1 MNFEDFNNL
10 VGGDSYVRCSGKKRI
25 DTAIVSLQRAQEHV
39 FSGGQIGW
47 WVRSNYI
54 IVDIDA
60 DGTPEGK
67 QKALDCIKYLGV
79 KTLMMKTPHGVHLY
93 FKTTQDF
100 PQRVGMILP
109 CGIKCD
115 FRCANKGYVIL
126 PFGDE
131 GRSFNR
137 CKEIAELPIEFTPMA
152 KRESLLGMKEGDGRN
167 AALFA
172 HLMSYKN
179 HGATDEQIEK
189 MANCINSVVFDQPMK
204 RSELA
209 KIVQNTYKYEAQSQG
224 ENPYLIYNSK
234 GNPVKINSRAIVD
247 YFVNQGDVFVLG
259 GESYRYQ
266 GGIYVEAGSYIRSII
281 KDMIMLDSF
290 ISHGQIMAVY
300 NLLADD
306 YRIQKASVE
315 LNANTNLINFENGVW
330 DIEEQKM
337 YPHDSK
343 YLQTIQ
349 IPHEV
354 GTYVPF
360 EQTRLYDFFQ
370 KTKLPQEDLDM
381 ILKYMAYCLTLKHGL
396 KTFMVLLGRSNTGK
410 SVLIRFIEALV
421 GEENTSA
428 LSMHELNMRFYPA
441 QLYGKLLNAC
451 ADNNSLPLQ
460 SIDSLKKITG
470 GDLIMHEKKGKEPFF
485 FTPFCKL
492 IFSFNQMPLQLEEK
506 SNAFYKRMRI
516 LSMEEELFLNDDYVN
531 DLCTYGVEEI
541 IPYLLT
547 LLPVKAIKATKTSE
561 RLVEELRQD
570 SDSIH
575 AFFERRCVL
584 GRGYAI
590 SKTDLYIEYVN
601 FCNDIGREAHKKHSF
616 MRTLRA
622 QGLTEGRRKSTR
634 EAVWRGITLKR
645 LGSEKDEGEDEDEDE
660 GEGEAS
666 TE

>member
-1 MNFEDFNNL
+1 MKFEEFDRL
-10 VGGDSYVRCSGKKRI
+10 IGQDSYVRCRGKKRI
-25 DTAIVSLQRAQEHV
+25 DTSIVTLQRAQEQV
-39 FSGGQIGW
+39 FSGGQVGW
-47 WVRSNYI
+47 WVRSGYI

-60 DGTPEGK
+60 DKTEEGR
-67 QKALDCIKYLGV
+67 QKALDCIKYLGI

-93 FKTTQDF
+93 FKTTKDF

-109 CGIKCD
+109 CGLKCD

-137 CKEIAELPIEFTPMA
+137 AKEIAELPIEFTPMA

-179 HGATDEQIEK
+179 HGASDEQVEK
-189 MANCINSVVFDQPMK
+189 MATCINNIVFDQPMK
-204 RSELA
+204 KAELN
-209 KIVQNTYKYEAQSQG
+209 KIVENTTKYEAQSQG

-247 YFVNQGDVFVLG
+247 YFVNQGDLFVLG
-259 GESYRYQ
+259 EECYRYQ
-266 GGIYVEAGSYIRSII
+266 GGMYVEAGSYVRSII

-290 ISHGQIMAVY
+290 ISQGQIMSVY
-300 NLLADD
+300 NLLIDD
-306 YRIQKASVE
+306 YRIQKSAAE
-315 LNANTNLINFENGVW
+315 LNADTNLINFENGVW
-330 DIEEQKM
+330 NIEDQKLL
-337 YPHDSK
+337 PHDSK

-349 IPHEV
+349 IPHELGV
-354 GTYVPF
+354 YKPF

-370 KTKLPQEDLDM
+370 KTELPQNDINM

-396 KTFMVLLGRSNTGK
+396 KTFMVLLGKSNTGK
-410 SVLIRFIEALV
+410 SVLIRFIENLV
-421 GEENTSA
+421 GPQNTSA

-460 SIDSLKKITG
+460 SIDALKKITG

-516 LSMEEELFLNDDYVN
+516 LSMENELFLNDEYVN
-531 DLCTYGVEEI
+531 DLCTNGVEEI

-547 LLPVKAIKATKTSE
+547 LLPLKEIRATKTSR

-575 AFFERRCVL
+575 AFIQKNCML
-584 GRGYAI
+584 GENYSVG
-590 SKTDLYIEYVN
+590 KNDLYLAYVN
-601 FCNDIGREAHKKHSF
+601 YCNEIGREAHKKHSF

-622 QGLTEGRRKSTR
+622 QGLKETRDWKTR
-634 EAVWRGITLKR
+634 EYAWIGIKFKPKE
-645 LGSEKDEGEDEDEDE
+645 SEKKHKEKKHNNDDK
-660 GEGEAS
+660 
-666 TE
+666 

>member
-1 MNFEDFNNL
+1 MKIETFNNL
-10 VGGDSYVRCSGKKRI
+10 VGQDSYVRCSGKKRI
-25 DTAIVSLQRAQEHV
+25 DTAIVSLQRAKEHT

-47 WVRSNYI
+47 WVRSGYI

-67 QKALDCIKYLGV
+67 QKALDCIKFLGI

-100 PQRVGMILP
+100 PQKVGMILP

-131 GRSFNR
+131 GRAFNKT
-137 CKEIAELPIEFTPMA
+137 KEIAELPLEFTPMA

-179 HGATDEQIEK
+179 HGASDEQIEK
-189 MANCINSVVFDQPMK
+189 MATCINEIVFDQPMK
-204 RSELA
+204 QSELD

-247 YFVNQGDVFVLG
+247 YFVNQGDMFVLG
-259 GESYRYQ
+259 GEAYRYQ
-266 GGIYVEAGSYIRSII
+266 DGIYVESGNYIRSII

-290 ISHGQIMAVY
+290 ISHGQIMSVY

-306 YRIQKASVE
+306 YRLQKSSSE
-315 LNANTNLINFENGVW
+315 LNSNTNLINFENGVW
-330 DIEEQKM
+330 DIEDHRLL
-337 YPHDSK
+337 PHDSK

-349 IPHEV
+349 IPHEL
-354 GTYVPF
+354 GSYKPF
-360 EQTRLYDFFQ
+360 EETRLYDFFK
-370 KTKLPQEDLDM
+370 KTKLSKADINM

-396 KTFMVLLGRSNTGK
+396 KTFMVLLGKSNTGK

-421 GEENTSA
+421 GEQNTSA

-516 LSMEEELFLNDDYVN
+516 LNMEEELFLNDDYVN
-531 DLCTYGVEEI
+531 DLCTNGIEEI

-547 LLPVKAIKATKTSE
+547 LLPVKKIEATPRSE
-561 RLVEELRQD
+561 LLVEELRQD

-575 AFFERRCVL
+575 AFLKRKCYLSDSES
-584 GRGYAI
+584 I
-590 SKTDLYIEYVN
+590 SKNDLYIEYVN
-601 FCNDIGREAHKKHSF
+601 FCNDIGREAHKKHGF
-616 MRTLRA
+616 IRTMRA
-622 QGLTEGRRKSTR
+622 QGFTEDRNRETREYVWKGLTLKSRRK
-634 EAVWRGITLKR
+634 RGADNER
-645 LGSEKDEGEDEDEDE
+645 SSE
-660 GEGEAS
+660 S
-666 TE
+666 

>member
-1 MNFEDFNNL
+1 MEFQDFNNL

-39 FSGGQIGW
+39 FSGGQVGW
-47 WVRSNYI
+47 WVKSGYI

-67 QKALDCIKYLGV
+67 QKALDCIKYLGI

-115 FRCANKGYVIL
+115 FRCANKGYVVL
-126 PFGDE
+126 PFGDK
-131 GRSFNR
+131 GRSFNK
-137 CKEIAELPIEFTPMA
+137 CKKIAELPLEFTPMA
-152 KRESLLGMKEGDGRN
+152 KRDSLLGMKEGDGRN

-189 MANCINSVVFDQPMK
+189 MAHCINDVVFDEPMK
-204 RSELA
+204 KSELN
-209 KIVQNTYKYEAQSQG
+209 KIIQNTFKYEAQSQG

-247 YFVNQGDVFVLG
+247 YFVNQGDTFVLG

-266 GGIYVEAGSYIRSII
+266 SGIYVESGNYIRGII

-290 ISHGQIMAVY
+290 ISHGQITSVY

-306 YRIQKASVE
+306 YRLQKSSSE

-330 DIEEQKM
+330 DIEDHKLM
-337 YPHDSK
+337 PHDSK

-349 IPHEV
+349 IPHELGV
-354 GTYVPF
+354 YKPF
-360 EQTRLYDFFQ
+360 EQTKLYKFF
-370 KTKLPQEDLDM
+370 KLTKLPKEDIDM
-381 ILKYMAYCLTLKHGL
+381 IMSYMAYCLTLKHGL
-396 KTFMVLLGRSNTGK
+396 KTFMVLLGKSNTGK
-410 SVLIRFIEALV
+410 SVLIRFIENLV
-421 GEENTSA
+421 GAQNTSA

-531 DLCTYGVEEI
+531 DLCTAGVEEI

-547 LLPVKAIKATKTSE
+547 LLPVKEVKATKKSNQ
-561 RLVEELRQD
+561 LVEALRQD

-575 AFFERRCVL
+575 SFIKRKCHLDPEL
-584 GRGYAI
+584 HI
-590 SKTDLYIEYVN
+590 SKNDLYIEYVN
-601 FCNDIGREAHKKHSF
+601 FCNDVGREAHKKHAF

-622 QGLTEGRRKSTR
+622 QGLTEARDSATR
-634 EAVWRGITLKR
+634 EPIWRGITLKSR
-645 LGSEKDEGEDEDEDE
+645 VKKKKEEKTNVDIADD
-660 GEGEAS
+660 
-666 TE
+666 T

>member
-1 MNFEDFNNL
+1 MKFEDFNNL
-10 VGGDSYVRCSGKKRI
+10 VGQDSYVRCHGKKRI
-25 DTAIVSLQRAQEHV
+25 DTGIVSLQKAQEHV
-39 FSGGQIGW
+39 FSGGQVGW
-47 WVRSNYI
+47 WVRSGYI

-67 QKALDCIKYLGV
+67 QKALDCIKYLGI

-93 FKTTQDF
+93 FKTTKDF
-100 PQRVGMILP
+100 PQRVGMVLP

-115 FRCANKGYVIL
+115 FRCANKGYVVL

-131 GRSFNR
+131 GRSFNKS
-137 CKEIAELPIEFTPMA
+137 KEIVELPLEFTPMA

-179 HGATDEQIEK
+179 HGASEEQIEK
-189 MANCINSVVFDQPMK
+189 MARCINKVVFDQPMEDK
-204 RSELA
+204 ELL
-209 KIVQNTYKYEAQSQG
+209 KIVGNTYKYDAQEQG
-224 ENPYLIYNSK
+224 ENPYLIYNNK
-234 GNPVKINSRAIVD
+234 GIPIKVNGRAIVD
-247 YFVNQGDVFVLG
+247 YFVNQGDTFVIG
-259 GESYRYQ
+259 GECYRYQ
-266 GGIYVEAGSYIRSII
+266 DGVYVESSSYVRSMI
-281 KDMIMLDSF
+281 KDMIMLDRF
-290 ISHGQIMAVY
+290 ITQDQIMSVY
-300 NLLADD
+300 KLLADD
-306 YRIQKASVE
+306 YRIQKSSFE
-315 LNANTNLINFENGVW
+315 LNPNAELINFVNGVW
-330 DIEEQKM
+330 SIQEKKLI
-337 YPHDSK
+337 PHDSK

-349 IPHEV
+349 IPHEIGV
-354 GTYVPF
+354 YKPF
-360 EQTRLYDFFQ
+360 KETRLYDFFK
-370 KTKLPQEDLDM
+370 KTRMLKEDIQM
-381 ILKYMAYCLTLKHGL
+381 IMSYMAYCLTLKHGL
-396 KTFMVLLGRSNTGK
+396 KTFMVLLGKSNTGK
-410 SVLIRFIEALV
+410 SVLIRFFESLV
-421 GEENTSA
+421 GAQNTSA

-516 LSMEEELFLNDDYVN
+516 LRMETELFLNDEYVE
-531 DLCTYGVEEI
+531 DLCTNGVEEI

-547 LLPVKAIKATKTSE
+547 LLPVKGIKSTRTSD

-575 AFFERRCVL
+575 AFIKKRCKLGEKEHVL
-584 GRGYAI
+584 K
-590 SKTDLYIEYVN
+590 SDLYVEYVE
-601 FCNDIGREAHKKHSF
+601 FCNSIGREAHKKHGF

-622 QGLTEGRRKSTR
+622 QGFRDGRSPKTR
-634 EAVWRGITLKR
+634 EAAWLGISIDRTKK
-645 LGSEKDEGEDEDEDE
+645 GV
-660 GEGEAS
+660 
-666 TE
+666 